1 MKLNEFLLNQAISY
15 LGRYP
20 ATKKKLA
27 MHLEKKIKS
36 KTHSYKYKVSDEELA
51 LLIEQV
57 VEKII
62 ELKML
67 DEGHYLESLFNYYCR
82 SMFPIKKMRNKFY
95 IQGFEKN
102 DVDVFISNAIFED
115 PDLELNILI
124 NFVKK
129 RKISIQDE
137 LVFRKKLFQ
146 VGFSN
151 ENISRYLKN

>member
-27 MHLEKKIKS
+27 IYLEKKIKS
-36 KTHSYKYKVSDEELA
+36 KTHSYKYKFSDEELA

-57 VEKII
+57 VEKTV

-82 SMFPIKKMRNKFY
+82 SLFSIKKMKNKFY

-102 DVDVFISNAIFED
+102 DVDDFISNEIFED
-115 PDLELNILI
+115 PDLEFNILI
-124 NFVKK
+124 SFVKK
-129 RKISIQDE
+129 KKILIQDK